1 LTKPI
6 GIVENRIIRKAGV
19 IMLSERR
26 DRLFKQSGEFLA
38 RVTSSIKGPV
48 ALAYSYQTEDTVALD
63 MLLRLGLKEFIVFTL
78 DTNKLFPEL
87 KSYHEEV
94 ENFFGITIR
103 RVCPDPHEEAELDRV
118 QGAFGMRDSIEAR
131 QLCCKIRKV
140 KPLAKFL
147 QGKSAWVTGLRSA
160 QSVTRSD
167 MREVEYDGQFHLLK
181 LNPLVH
187 WSEEDVNRYIKE
199 NGLPRNPLYAKGFSS
214 IGCAPCTRPVKAGED
229 IRAGRWWWE
238 NPEYRE
244 CGCMVNNR
252 REEGENVSTVKL
264 G

>member
-1 LTKPI
+1 MSS
-6 GIVENRIIRKAGV
+6 ENDGSCFRWTR
-19 IMLSERR
+19 
-26 DRLFKQSGEFLA
+26 EFLSSTAA
-38 RVTSSIKGPV
+38 RIRGVV
-48 ALAYSYQTEDTVALD
+48 ALACSYQAEDIAALD
-63 MLLRLGLKEFIVFTL
+63 MLLKVKPPEIEVFTL
-78 DTNKLFPEL
+78 DTGRLFPEL
-87 KSYHEEV
+87 KPYHEEL
-94 ENFFGITIR
+94 ERFFRMTITRI
-103 RVCPDPHEEAELDRV
+103 VPDADEERELLGG
-118 QGAFGMRDSIEAR
+118 QGEFGMRDSLPAR

-147 QGKSAWVTGLRSA
+147 RGKSAWVTGLRSA

-167 MREVEYDGQFHLLK
+167 MREVEYDGQFRLLK

-199 NGLPRNPLYAKGFSS
+199 NGLPRNPLYAKGFRS